1 MHRYL
6 IEIEHGAD
14 GGVTCKQ
21 VVQTFLDTGSHYL
34 THADWGCFPG
44 VHCGWLVVEVDS
56 REEATMLVPPELRP
70 EARVV
75 ELNKFTR
82 EEIASLIAG
91 LES

>member
-1 MHRYL
+1 MSRYL
-6 IEIEHGAD
+6 IELAHADEHEACVKALRAIEQYGAHF
-14 GGVTCKQ
+14 V
-21 VVQTFLDTGSHYL
+21 
-34 THADWGCFPG
+34 THADWGCLDG

-82 EEIASLIAG
+82 KEIASLIAG